1 MTTNNKTKRTSNPL
15 IKTILSEA
23 SPLKRM
29 QNKNRVALAC
39 RIDDLIKEKGYNNT
53 QFANKLNKQPS
64 VITKW
69 LSGTHNFT
77 METLDEIAYFLG
89 VETSYLIQPQ
99 TQKVIYVKT
108 FEVIMPIIKSE
119 HNYKKNDQNYI
130 DSNLWYAGHTKGL
143 PYTLLT
149 AKC

>member
-89 VETSYLIQPQ
+89 VETGYLIQPQ
-99 TQKVIYVKT
+99 MQQVIYKKT
-108 FEVIMPIIKSE
+108 VEIVVPIVMGD
-119 HNYKKNDQNYI
+119 HNFKNNYQGSN
-130 DSNLWYAGHTKGL
+130 DSNLWNVGHTKGL